1 MKTPLLAGVALPALL
16 MYAPLVSA
24 APAIRALILDG
35 ESGGPYH
42 AWRETTPFLKRVLE
56 ETGRFQVAVA
66 TAPPAGGDFAG
77 FRPEWEKYQVVIWN
91 YDAPDER
98 WPDALKA
105 SFEQYVRNG
114 GGFVVVH
121 AADNAFAKWT
131 EFNRMIG
138 IGGWRDRNEKSGPMW
153 YVKDGKLTPD
163 TSTGPAGSHG
173 ARLPYRVEAHVAG
186 HPILKGLP
194 REWMHAGDELYAKLR
209 GPGENMTV
217 LATAHSD
224 PANKGTGRDEPI
236 LLVVSY
242 GKGRVFHTA
251 MGHDLPAL
259 RCVGFIATYQR
270 GAEWAATGKVTQKR
284 PGDFPTADQVSVRA
298 E

>member
-16 MYAPLVSA
+16 MCAPAGAA

-56 ETGRFQVAVA
+56 ETGRFQVTVA
-66 TAPPAGGDFAG
+66 TAPAAGGDFAG
-77 FRPEWEKYQVVIWN
+77 FRPEWGKYQVVIWN

-98 WPDALKA
+98 WPDTLKA

-121 AADNAFAKWT
+121 AADNAFPKWV
-131 EFNRMIG
+131 EFNKMIG
-138 IGGWRDRNEKSGPMW
+138 IGGWRNRDEKSGPLW
-153 YVKDGKLTPD
+153 YFKDGKLTPD
-163 TSTGPAGSHG
+163 PSPGAAGSHG
-173 ARLPYRVEAHVAG
+173 ARLPYRVEAQVPG

-194 REWMHAGDELYAKLR
+194 REWMHAGDELYAKMR

-217 LATAHSD
+217 LATAHSE

-259 RCVGFIATYQR
+259 KCVGFIATYQR
-270 GAEWAATGKVTQKR
+270 GVEWAATGKVTQRR
-284 PGDFPTADQVSVRA
+284 PKDFPEADRVSVRA